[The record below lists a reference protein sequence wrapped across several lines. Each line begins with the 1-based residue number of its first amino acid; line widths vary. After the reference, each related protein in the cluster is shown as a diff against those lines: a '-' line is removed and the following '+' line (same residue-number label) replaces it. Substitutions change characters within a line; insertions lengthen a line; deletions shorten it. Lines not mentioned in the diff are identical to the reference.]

1 MSHRRKRGI
10 MRDDH
15 YGHALCLANIL
26 QQLQHF
32 LAGLVIERTGRL
44 IAQQQL
50 RLFGNRAGDG
60 YTLLFAAGQLCREI
74 PHALPQSDLVQGFR
88 RVEMIGANL

>member
-1 MSHRRKRGI
+1 

-15 YGHALCLANIL
+15 HGHALRLANIL
-26 QQLQHF
+26 QQLQYF
-32 LAGLVIERTGRL
+32 LTGLVIERTGRL

-60 YTLLFAAGQLCREI
+60 YTLLLAAGQLRWEV
-74 PHALPQSDLVQGFR
+74 PHALPQPDLVQGFQIGR
-88 RVEMIGANL
+88 ASCRERV

>member
-1 MSHRRKRGI
+1 

-44 IAQQQL
+44 ITQQQL

-60 YTLLFAAGQLCREI
+60 YTLLFAAGQLRWEV
-74 PHALPQSDLVQGFR
+74 PHALPQPDLVQGFH
-88 RVEMIGANL
+88 RVEMVGANL